1 MNNYLF
7 MDRALLLICDS
18 VIDLFRREP
27 SYQTFLHQNI
37 IMTNHHPKQI
47 QHDHVYQF
55 KVSAYGRSTFL
66 TFLNVTILTIYSTS
80 ISNTFHID
88 QFIEMSDPQVY
99 LQRVW
104 VRAILLFQGSKD
116 LCFLFFSF

>member
-1 MNNYLF
+1 MNNCLF
-7 MDRALLLICDS
+7 MGQALLLIYDS

-37 IMTNHHPKQI
+37 ITTSHHPKRI
-47 QHDHVYQF
+47 QHGHVYQF
-55 KVSAYGRSTFL
+55 KVSAYGKSTFL
-66 TFLNVTILTIYSTS
+66 TFSNATILMIYSTS
-80 ISNTFHID
+80 ISNTSHID